1 MGQPRKELTMKRL
14 ILAVALAGLLVPA
27 AALAKEPSA
36 ASISGPGFEKTLTA
50 PENDHFTSVPLG
62 RLTDATGFFPAAVG
76 QSPDPMLPGRPAGS
90 LGPRYTI
97 VWTVPVPGHTHRV
110 RQDVYPYARGGAL
123 TYMPPGQPIYES
135 RTFGGWYRAYALKQE
150 LVRLGLPAR
159 PAQDAAGSSYALF
172 AGIGIPGALVLTGAF
187 LLVRR
192 SRLRRE
198 AP

>member
-1 MGQPRKELTMKRL
+1 MKRL
-14 ILAVALAGLLVPA
+14 ILAAALAGLLVPA

-36 ASISGPGFEKTLTA
+36 ASISGPGLDKTLTA
-50 PENDHFTSVPLG
+50 PQNDNGGDFTSTTLG
-62 RLTDATGFFPAAVG
+62 RLTIATGFFPAAVG

-97 VWTVPVPGHTHRV
+97 VWTVPVPGHAHRV
-110 RQDVYPYARGGAL
+110 RQDLYPYAEGGAL
-123 TYMPPGQPIYES
+123 TYMKPGQAIFEM
-135 RTFGGWYRAYALKQE
+135 RTLGGWYRAYGLKRE

-159 PAQDAAGSSYALF
+159 SAQDAAGSSIALF
-172 AGIGIPGALVLTGAF
+172 AGIGIPGALALTGAF
-187 LLVRR
+187 FLVRR